1 MISGSSKIRTTP
13 VVSRFSDF
21 ISIPTLGSPGKEQ
34 MDQGSIWLGIIPS
47 SNVVDDRIR
56 EVWIRLARVIRGLL
70 SWGLLGSVVSRPG

>member
-1 MISGSSKIRTTP
+1 
-13 VVSRFSDF
+13 
-21 ISIPTLGSPGKEQ
+21 